1 MSQGQQS
8 LRTALVNALI
18 DAGTWMGRDEL
29 QAGQSCSVIALDD
42 ALADLVMEEQVD
54 FRANVGYRL
63 AGTNVCRRA
72 AQLMRSEGKRA
83 AVVGGPTTNDGY
95 RVGVAEHRAEI
106 GLVMYEL
113 ALPLTA
119 PGEDAL
125 QVHLEQ
131 VGGVI
136 EFVNSRGG
144 E

>member
-72 AQLMRSEGKRA
+72 AQLMRREGKKA
-83 AVVGGPTTNDGY
+83 AVVGAPHKDGY
-95 RVGVAEHRAEI
+95 RVGVAEHRAAV

-113 ALPLTA
+113 ALPA
-119 PGEDAL
+119 PAPDEDAL

-144 E
+144 M